1 MLEDHLQVVAGIRK
15 EDRHSPLLRNMEN
28 TITFMANLKSHV
40 NSDAPHTVR
49 NLIASRF
56 SHHPER
62 YLEIFSI
69 LRKYELHHVA
79 AQFMNHQHEEED
91 VGLVLDGHE
100 EEEDH
105 AAGLASALE
114 ELGPCFIKLGQLMST
129 RPDLLPAN
137 YIEALS
143 RLQNTVT
150 PVPSDKV
157 TAIIESELG
166 APLSELFESF
176 DCEPL
181 ATASMAQV
189 HRAVLPDG
197 SEVAVKVQ
205 RPGVRQRIE
214 IDIEILHEVARFAS
228 RFTPFG
234 KRYGFLQIVRELER
248 SLSQELDFRQEAEST
263 RLIGKQI
270 AEFKLLTT
278 PTVYTDYTTR
288 RVLTLSFVRGR
299 QLIHVSREELD
310 SLDSRAIAKE
320 LLSAYLKQ
328 MVIDGVFH
336 CDPHPGNI
344 FLADDGRLALMDFG
358 MVGRFD
364 ADQKDKIILLLLA
377 FSERLGERV
386 ADTYLEMIEIP
397 KDVDRRA
404 FTQDVSALV
413 SRYHD
418 MSGGRMAIGT
428 ALLDLTKLAQSH
440 STPVPTAMTL
450 LGKAM
455 LNLDGTIRVLSPE
468 LDPVQLIR
476 DYMLKV
482 MEKRVIGQISPGR
495 VFAWVIDMKRLFE
508 NTPRRT
514 DMILDKLAN
523 DQLTLRLEVDHLD
536 EAVKSMNR
544 AANRLSLSIIVAS
557 LILGGKLVI
566 DKFSKFK

>member
-1 MLEDHLQVVAGIRK
+1 
-15 EDRHSPLLRNMEN
+15 
-28 TITFMANLKSHV
+28 MANLKSHV
-40 NSDAPHTVR
+40 NSDAPLSVR
-49 NLIASRF
+49 NFIAGRF
-56 SHHPER
+56 SRHPER
-62 YLEIFSI
+62 YFEIFAI
-69 LRKYELHHVA
+69 LRKYELHHVV
-79 AQFMNHQHEEED
+79 AQFMNHQHEED
-91 VGLVLDGHE
+91 DDGFGLDGHD

-129 RPDLLPAN
+129 RPDLLPPN

-150 PVPSDKV
+150 PVSSDRV

-166 APLSELFESF
+166 APISELFESF

-181 ATASMAQV
+181 AAASMAQV
-189 HRAVLPDG
+189 HRAVLRDG

-214 IDIEILHEVARFAS
+214 IDIEILHEVARFAT
-228 RFTPFG
+228 RFTSYG

-248 SLSQELDFRQEAEST
+248 SLNQELDFRLEAEST
-263 RLIGKQI
+263 RLIGNQI

-278 PTVYTDYTTR
+278 PTVYSDYTTR

-299 QLIHVSREELD
+299 QLAQVSREELD
-310 SLDSRAIAKE
+310 ALDSRSIAKE

-386 ADTYLEMIEIP
+386 ADTYLDMIEIP

-482 MEKRVIGQISPGR
+482 MEKRVMGQISPGR

-514 DMILDKLAN
+514 DMIIDKLAN

-557 LILGGKLVI
+557 LIIGGKLVI
-566 DKFSKFK
+566 DTLDRTEKRSSRKRSH

>member
-1 MLEDHLQVVAGIRK
+1 
-15 EDRHSPLLRNMEN
+15 
-28 TITFMANLKSHV
+28 MANLKDHV
-40 NSDAPHTVR
+40 NSETSLKS
-49 NLIASRF
+49 LITNRF
-56 SHHPER
+56 SRHPER
-62 YLEIFSI
+62 YIEIFRVM
-69 LRKYELHHVA
+69 RKYELHHVA
-79 AQFMNHQHEEED
+79 AEFGLSHRHEEED
-91 VGLVLDGHE
+91 DDHHLLNGYHDE

-105 AAGLASALE
+105 GAGLASALE
-114 ELGPCFIKLGQLMST
+114 ELGPCFIKLGQVLST
-129 RPDLLPAN
+129 RPDVMPAN

-143 RLQNTVT
+143 RLQSTVT
-150 PVPSDKV
+150 PVPAEKV

-166 APLSELFESF
+166 APISELFASF

-189 HRAVLPDG
+189 HRAIMPDG
-197 SEVAVKVQ
+197 TEVAVKVQ

-214 IDIEILHEVARFAS
+214 IDIEILHEIANFAS
-228 RFTPFG
+228 KYTPYG

-248 SLSQELDFRQEAEST
+248 SLNQELDFRLEADNT

-270 AEFKLLTT
+270 AEFQLLTT
-278 PTVYTDYTTR
+278 PSVFAEYTTR
-288 RVLTLSFVRGR
+288 RVLTLSFVHGR
-299 QLIHVSREELD
+299 HLADVSREELD
-310 SLDSRAIAKE
+310 ALDSRSIAKE

-344 FLADDGRLALMDFG
+344 LLTDDGRLALMDFG

-364 ADQKDKIILLLLA
+364 SGQKDNIILLLLA

-386 ADTYLEMIEIP
+386 ADTYLDMIEIP

-428 ALLDLTKLAQSH
+428 ALLDLTRLAQANN
-440 STPVPTAMTL
+440 TPVPTAMTL

-455 LNLDGTIRVLSPE
+455 LNLDGTIRVLSPQ

-482 MEKRVIGQISPGR
+482 MEKRIAGQLSPGR
-495 VFAWVIDMKRLFE
+495 IFAWVIDMKRLVE
-508 NTPRRT
+508 NSPRRT
-514 DMILDKLAN
+514 DMILDKLSN

-536 EAVKSMNR
+536 EAVKGMNR
-544 AANRLSLSIIVAS
+544 AANRLSLSIIVAA
-557 LILGGKLVI
+557 LIIGGKFVV
-566 DKFSKFK
+566 DTVQKTNKKG

>member
-1 MLEDHLQVVAGIRK
+1 
-15 EDRHSPLLRNMEN
+15 
-28 TITFMANLKSHV
+28 MANLKDHV
-40 NSDAPHTVR
+40 NSETSLKS
-49 NLIASRF
+49 LITNRF
-56 SHHPER
+56 SRHPER
-62 YLEIFSI
+62 YIEIFRVM
-69 LRKYELHHVA
+69 RKYELHHVA
-79 AQFMNHQHEEED
+79 AEFGLSHRHEEED
-91 VGLVLDGHE
+91 EDPHLLNDYHDE

-114 ELGPCFIKLGQLMST
+114 ELGPCFIKLGQVLST
-129 RPDLLPAN
+129 RPDVMPAN

-143 RLQNTVT
+143 RLQSTVT
-150 PVPSDKV
+150 PVPAEKV

-166 APLSELFESF
+166 APISGLFASF

-189 HRAVLPDG
+189 HRAVMTDG
-197 SEVAVKVQ
+197 TEVAVKVQ

-214 IDIEILHEVARFAS
+214 IDIEILHEMANLAS
-228 RFTPFG
+228 KYTPFG

-248 SLSQELDFRQEAEST
+248 SLNQEMDFRLEADNT

-270 AEFKLLTT
+270 AEFQLLTT
-278 PTVYTDYTTR
+278 PTVFSEYTTR
-288 RVLTLSFVRGR
+288 RVLTLSFVHGR
-299 QLIHVSREELD
+299 HLADVSREELD
-310 SLDSRAIAKE
+310 ALDSPAIAKE
-320 LLSAYLKQ
+320 LRSAYLKQ

-336 CDPHPGNI
+336 CAPHPGNI

-364 ADQKDKIILLLLA
+364 ADQKDRIILLLLA

-397 KDVDRRA
+397 GDVDRRS
-404 FTQDVSALV
+404 FTQDVSGLV

-428 ALLDLTKLAQSH
+428 ALLDLTRLAQSH

-455 LNLDGTIRVLSPE
+455 LNLDGTIRVLSPT

-476 DYMLKV
+476 DYMINV
-482 MEKRVIGQISPGR
+482 MEKRVLGQLSPGR
-495 VFAWVIDMKRLFE
+495 MFAWVIDMKRLFE

-514 DMILDKLAN
+514 DMIIDKLAN

-544 AANRLSLSIIVAS
+544 AANRISLSIIVAA
-557 LILGGKLVI
+557 LIIGGKFVV
-566 DKFSKFK
+566 DTVQKTNKKE

>member
-1 MLEDHLQVVAGIRK
+1 MD
-15 EDRHSPLLRNMEN
+15 
-28 TITFMANLKSHV
+28 MANLKTHV
-40 NSDAPHTVR
+40 NSDAPLSVR
-49 NLIASRF
+49 NFIASRF
-56 SHHPER
+56 SRHPER
-62 YLEIFSI
+62 YIEIFGI

-79 AQFMNHQHEEED
+79 AQFLNHQHEEEE
-91 VGLVLDGHE
+91 GFSLDGHLE
-100 EEEDH
+100 EDEDH

-157 TAIIESELG
+157 TAIVESELG
-166 APLSELFESF
+166 APLAELFASF

-189 HRAVLPDG
+189 HRAFLPDG

-214 IDIEILHEVARFAS
+214 IDIEILNEVARFAN
-228 RFTPFG
+228 RFTSFG
-234 KRYGFLQIVRELER
+234 KRYGFQQIVRELER

-263 RLIGKQI
+263 RLIGQQI

-278 PTVYTDYTTR
+278 PTVYSAYTTR

-299 QLIHVSREELD
+299 QLAQVSREELD
-310 SLDSRAIAKE
+310 ALDARAIAKE

-482 MEKRVIGQISPGR
+482 MEKRVLGQISPGR

-536 EAVKSMNR
+536 EAVKSINR

-557 LILGGKLVI
+557 LIIGGKLVV
-566 DKFSKFK
+566 DTLGKAEKRSSRKRRD

>member
-1 MLEDHLQVVAGIRK
+1 
-15 EDRHSPLLRNMEN
+15 
-28 TITFMANLKSHV
+28 MAKLKSHV
-40 NSDAPHTVR
+40 NSDAPLSVR
-49 NLIASRF
+49 NVIASRF
-56 SHHPER
+56 SRHPER
-62 YLEIFSI
+62 YFEIFSV
-69 LRKYELHHVA
+69 LRKYELHHIA

-91 VGLVLDGHE
+91 FSLEELHDE

-114 ELGPCFIKLGQLMST
+114 ELGPCFIKLGQLLST
-129 RPDLLPAN
+129 RPDLLPPD

-150 PVPSDKV
+150 PVPGDKI
-157 TAIIESELG
+157 TAIIENELG
-166 APLSELFESF
+166 ASISELFVSF

-181 ATASMAQV
+181 AAASMAQV
-189 HRAVLPDG
+189 HRAILPDG

-205 RPGVRQRIE
+205 RPGARQRIE

-228 RFTPFG
+228 RFTPYG
-234 KRYGFLQIVRELER
+234 NRYGFLQIVRELER

-270 AEFKLLTT
+270 SEFKLLTT
-278 PTVYTDYTTR
+278 PSVYSEYTTR
-288 RVLTLSFVRGR
+288 RVLTLSFVHGR
-299 QLIHVSREELD
+299 QLAEVSREELD
-310 SLDSRAIAKE
+310 SLDSRSIARE

-358 MVGRFD
+358 MIGRFD

-440 STPVPTAMTL
+440 STPVPTSMTL

-495 VFAWVIDMKRLFE
+495 MFAWVIDMKRLFE

-514 DMILDKLAN
+514 EMIIDKLAN

-557 LILGGKLVI
+557 MIIGGKLVA
-566 DKFSKFK
+566 DTLGKSEKYSTRKHRR

>member
-1 MLEDHLQVVAGIRK
+1 MLQYV
-15 EDRHSPLLRNMEN
+15 
-28 TITFMANLKSHV
+28 MANLKSHL
-40 NSDAPHTVR
+40 NSDAPFSVG

-62 YLEIFSI
+62 YVEILGV
-69 LRKYELHHVA
+69 LRKYELHHIA
-79 AQFMNHQHEEED
+79 TQFLNHQHEEED
-91 VGLVLDGHE
+91 NGFALEKHY
-100 EEEDH
+100 EEEDDH
-105 AAGLASALE
+105 AEGLASALE
-114 ELGPCFIKLGQLMST
+114 ELGPCFIKLGQLLST
-129 RPDLLPAN
+129 RPDVLPAN
-137 YIEALS
+137 YIDALS

-150 PVPSDKV
+150 PVPSDKIA
-157 TAIIESELG
+157 AIIESELG
-166 APLSELFESF
+166 APLAELFASF

-189 HRAVLPDG
+189 HRAVLHDG

-214 IDIEILHEVARFAS
+214 IDIEILHEVANLAT
-228 RFTPFG
+228 RFTNFG
-234 KRYGFLQIVRELER
+234 RRYGFLQIVRELER
-248 SLSQELDFRQEAEST
+248 SLSQELDFRQEADNT

-278 PTVYTDYTTR
+278 PMVYSDYTSR
-288 RVLTLSFVRGR
+288 RVLTLSYVYGR
-299 QLIHVSREELD
+299 KLVEVGREELNE
-310 SLDSRAIAKE
+310 LDSRAIAKE

-364 ADQKDKIILLLLA
+364 AGQKDKIILLLLA

-397 KDVDRRA
+397 RDVDRRA

-536 EAVKSMNR
+536 EAVKSVNR

-557 LILGGKLVI
+557 LIIGSKFVI
-566 DKFSKFK
+566 DALGKPEKGPKLKRAARRHL

>member
-1 MLEDHLQVVAGIRK
+1 
-15 EDRHSPLLRNMEN
+15 
-28 TITFMANLKSHV
+28 MANLKSHV
-40 NSDAPHTVR
+40 NSDAPLSVR

-56 SHHPER
+56 SRHPER
-62 YLEIFSI
+62 YFEIFGV

-79 AQFMNHQHEEED
+79 AQFMNHQHEED
-91 VGLVLDGHE
+91 DFSLDGHHEE

-114 ELGPCFIKLGQLMST
+114 ELGPCFIKLGQLLST
-129 RPDLLPAN
+129 RPDLLPPN

-150 PVPSDKV
+150 PVPGDKI

-166 APLSELFESF
+166 APISELFESF
-176 DCEPL
+176 DCDPL

-189 HRAVLPDG
+189 HRALLPDG

-205 RPGVRQRIE
+205 RPGSRQRIE

-228 RFTPFG
+228 RFTP
-234 KRYGFLQIVRELER
+234 YG
-248 SLSQELDFRQEAEST
+248 
-263 RLIGKQI
+263 
-270 AEFKLLTT
+270 
-278 PTVYTDYTTR
+278 
-288 RVLTLSFVRGR
+288 
-299 QLIHVSREELD
+299 
-310 SLDSRAIAKE
+310 
-320 LLSAYLKQ
+320 KQ
-328 MVIDGVFH
+328 MVIDGVLH
-336 CDPHPGNI
+336 CDAHPGNI

-418 MSGGRMAIGT
+418 MSRGRMAIGT

-440 STPVPTAMTL
+440 STPVPTSMTL

-482 MEKRVIGQISPGR
+482 MEKRVMGQISPGR

-514 DMILDKLAN
+514 DMIIDKLAN

-557 LILGGKLVI
+557 LIIGGKLVI
-566 DKFSKFK
+566 DTLDRTEKRSSRKRRL

>member
-1 MLEDHLQVVAGIRK
+1 
-15 EDRHSPLLRNMEN
+15 
-28 TITFMANLKSHV
+28 MANLKSHI
-40 NSDAPHTVR
+40 NSDAPLSVR
-49 NLIASRF
+49 NLIVSRF
-56 SHHPER
+56 SRHPER
-62 YLEIFSI
+62 YFEIFSV

-79 AQFMNHQHEEED
+79 AQFMNHQHDDDEFSLEELHGD
-91 VGLVLDGHE
+91 

-114 ELGPCFIKLGQLMST
+114 ELGPCFIKLGQLLSS

-143 RLQNTVT
+143 RLQNTVR
-150 PVPSDKV
+150 PVPGDKI
-157 TAIIESELG
+157 TTIIESDLG
-166 APLSELFESF
+166 APISELFESF
-176 DCEPL
+176 DCNPL

-189 HRAVLPDG
+189 HRAFLPDG

-205 RPGVRQRIE
+205 RPGARQRIE
-214 IDIEILHEVARFAS
+214 IDIEILHEVAQFAS
-228 RFTPFG
+228 RFTPYG

-248 SLSQELDFRQEAEST
+248 SLIQELDFRQEAEST

-270 AEFKLLTT
+270 SEFKLLTT
-278 PTVYTDYTTR
+278 PTVYSEYTTR
-288 RVLTLSFVRGR
+288 RILTLSFVHGR
-299 QLIHVSREELD
+299 QLAEVSREELN
-310 SLDSRAIAKE
+310 SLDARSIAKQ

-386 ADTYLEMIEIP
+386 ADTYLDMIEIP

-440 STPVPTAMTL
+440 STPVPTSMTL

-514 DMILDKLAN
+514 DMIIDKLAN

-557 LILGGKLVI
+557 LILGSKLVV
-566 DKFSKFK
+566 DTLNKTEKHSNRKHRH

>member
-1 MLEDHLQVVAGIRK
+1 MLQYV
-15 EDRHSPLLRNMEN
+15 
-28 TITFMANLKSHV
+28 MANLKSHL
-40 NSDAPHTVR
+40 NSDAPFSVG

-62 YLEIFSI
+62 YVEILGV
-69 LRKYELHHVA
+69 LRKYELHHIA
-79 AQFMNHQHEEED
+79 TQFLNHQHEEED
-91 VGLVLDGHE
+91 NGFALEKHY
-100 EEEDH
+100 EEEDDH
-105 AAGLASALE
+105 AEGLASALE
-114 ELGPCFIKLGQLMST
+114 ELGPCFIKLGQLLST
-129 RPDLLPAN
+129 RPDVLPAN
-137 YIEALS
+137 YIDALS

-150 PVPSDKV
+150 PVPSDKIA
-157 TAIIESELG
+157 AIIESELG
-166 APLSELFESF
+166 APLAELFASF

-189 HRAVLPDG
+189 HRAVLHDG

-214 IDIEILHEVARFAS
+214 IDIEILHEVANLAT
-228 RFTPFG
+228 RFTNFG

-248 SLSQELDFRQEAEST
+248 SLSQELDFRQEADNT

-278 PTVYTDYTTR
+278 PTVYSDYTSR
-288 RVLTLSFVRGR
+288 RVLTLSYVYGR
-299 QLIHVSREELD
+299 KLVEVGREELNE
-310 SLDSRAIAKE
+310 LDSRAIAKE

-364 ADQKDKIILLLLA
+364 AGQKDKIILLLLA

-397 KDVDRRA
+397 RDVDRRA

-557 LILGGKLVI
+557 LIIGSKFVI
-566 DKFSKFK
+566 DALGKPEKGPKLKRAARHHL